1 MDDYLSK
8 PLEMQKL
15 KEMLRKQMPER
26 EAEPA
31 INQNA
36 ENNSTPEASPA
47 LLVSDNDALDL
58 EALTGV
64 FGDDPETIKEILS
77 DFVEPAK
84 ENIQE
89 IADAYA
95 EHSAA
100 GVAQAS
106 HKLKSSAR
114 SVGAQELADLC
125 AVLEKAGK
133 ADEWDEI
140 NTTVPKLATSFGKVA
155 DFIYK
160 L

>member
-1 MDDYLSK
+1 M
-8 PLEMQKL
+8 
-15 KEMLRKQMPER
+15 
-26 EAEPA
+26 
-31 INQNA
+31 
-36 ENNSTPEASPA
+36 
-47 LLVSDNDALDL
+47 
-58 EALTGV
+58 
-64 FGDDPETIKEILS
+64 
-77 DFVEPAK
+77 EPAK

-114 SVGAQELADLC
+114 SVGAQEIAELC
-125 AVLEKAGK
+125 TVLEKAGK

-140 NTTVPKLATSFGKVA
+140 NTTVPKLATSFGKVV